1 MKQLLTHILVHFDV
15 WERTT
20 GDGVLSLEENLWIIK
35 KIIWPEMKAY
45 LLPTL

>member
-1 MKQLLTHILVHFDV
+1 MKQLLTHILVNFDV
-15 WERTT
+15 CERTT

-35 KIIWPEMKAY
+35 KTNWPEMKAY